1 MNVFCASYCMI
12 AFQNSNEFLID
23 SLNERNQT
31 VSTLLIPANLMPVFL
46 SLVKNHGAGNICVYL
61 RNLLFMYR
69 TLTHSGMIPSPIT
82 LKTEYQEE
90 GLNLCRVGFRPDNSD
105 WLELG
110 ELALAFGKSRCW
122 LFVYLLKLDIM
133 GLWYL
138 LAQADL
144 IFAVPT
150 FPDLELQSFWTLQ
163 RNRQNFARNY
173 HVKV

>member
-1 MNVFCASYCMI
+1 MML
-12 AFQNSNEFLID
+12 FQNSDEFLLEEIED
-23 SLNERNQT
+23 RNHT
-31 VSTLLIPANLMPVFL
+31 VSTLLVPENLMPSFQVI
-46 SLVKNHGAGNICVYL
+46 VKNHGQGNISLYL

-69 TLTHSGMIPSPIT
+69 TLTHSGMIPKPIT
-82 LKTEYQEE
+82 MKTEYQEE
-90 GLNLCRVGFRPDNSD
+90 GQNLCRVGFRPANSD
-105 WLELG
+105 WIELG

-122 LFVYLLKLDIM
+122 LFTYLLKMDIM

-150 FPDLELQSFWTLQ
+150 FPNLELQSFWTLL
-163 RNRQNFARNY
+163 RNRQSFARNY

>member
-1 MNVFCASYCMI
+1 ML
-12 AFQNSNEFLID
+12 FQNSDEFLLEEIED
-23 SLNERNQT
+23 RNHT
-31 VSTLLIPANLMPVFL
+31 VSTLLVPENLMPSFQVI
-46 SLVKNHGAGNICVYL
+46 VKNHGQGNISLYL

-69 TLTHSGMIPSPIT
+69 TLTHSGMIPKPIT
-82 LKTEYQEE
+82 MKTEYQEE
-90 GLNLCRVGFRPDNSD
+90 GQNLCRVGFRPANSD
-105 WLELG
+105 WIELG

-122 LFVYLLKLDIM
+122 LFTYLLKMDIM

-150 FPDLELQSFWTLQ
+150 FPNLELQSFWTLL
-163 RNRQNFARNY
+163 RNRQSFARNY